1 MWLDWTNSCCSS
13 RKQETGFS
21 PEIPSSFRQAFDTA
35 KYSEPPQ
42 SDMDDEESAET
53 DEGRVTAPMQSFGSR
68 EVTIGFVVLAIGL
81 LLAFVLPL
89 AF

>member
-1 MWLDWTNSCCSS
+1 MSDN
-13 RKQETGFS
+13 ET
-21 PEIPSSFRQAFDTA
+21 A
-35 KYSEPPQ
+35 
-42 SDMDDEESAET
+42 
-53 DEGRVTAPMQSFGSR
+53 DEGRVTAPMQEFGSR